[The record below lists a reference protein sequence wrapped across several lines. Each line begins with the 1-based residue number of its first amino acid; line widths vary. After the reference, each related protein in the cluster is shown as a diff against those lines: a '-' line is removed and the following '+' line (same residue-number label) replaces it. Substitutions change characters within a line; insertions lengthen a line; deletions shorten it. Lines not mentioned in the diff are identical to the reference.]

1 MKGSERK
8 FKQDMTFE
16 EIPAC
21 LRRLADALEK
31 KDNNLPPE
39 LADLPEPIGKLELKG
54 KAGDSGW
61 TLKIKIKADSLAE
74 PPTHRAGEVEPPPG
88 EAPVKP
94 TNKYKPLKKRMKSS
108 FKEIGESLAAQKLP
122 EPEILNGFL
131 ADSELMM
138 AFAGKKYGEAD
149 YPAYRQACRQFAE
162 AYEAR
167 DWAAFKDGY
176 TRLEQLKKDC
186 HKAYK

>member
-1 MKGSERK
+1 MLVLDNIISDRGSKYAVSGASCASETEAKNLLKSLKKRK
-8 FKQDMTFE
+8 KFAKATHNSWGVLTE
-16 EIPAC
+16 AGP
-21 LRRLADALEK
+21 
-31 KDNNLPPE
+31 
-39 LADLPEPIGKLELKG
+39 LKSDDG
-54 KAGDSGW
+54 EAG
-61 TLKIKIKADSLAE
+61 A
-74 PPTHRAGEVEPPPG
+74 VEPPSA

-94 TNKYKPLKKRMKSS
+94 TSKYKPLKKRMKSS

-122 EPEILNGFL
+122 EPDILDGFL
-131 ADSELMM
+131 ADSERMM